1 MLDVICSCKMFRNSK
16 DKDNVLATL
25 KNPTNSEL
33 VVQLQS
39 YLDPQYRK
47 KKDKPDMDD
56 TKVSDK
62 ELVSDDPT
70 NVTTDS
76 TATTGNSALGFS
88 EAGETISKIDEVPD
102 EVPLPDTNSDPG
114 DNTNADVQDDDGNVN
129 SSISASTSLN
139 SSVPVV
145 SGDSLK
151 GLLNTSEDTEGVS
164 RIRITDDE
172 VWIYYEDKKNLN
184 NIMGSVIE
192 LLASA
197 NYCCLEFN
205 RLARTDN
212 AIVFQLYP
220 TGSSSSTQVGESNG

>member
-1 MLDVICSCKMFRNSK
+1 MLDVICSCKMFRNSRN
-16 DKDNVLATL
+16 KDNVLATL

-39 YLDPQYRK
+39 YLDPQYRRK
-47 KKDKPDMDD
+47 TEKPNTDD
-56 TKVSDK
+56 TKVVDK
-62 ELVSDDPT
+62 EFVSDDPT
-70 NVTTDS
+70 NAITDS
-76 TATTGNSALGFS
+76 SATTRKSALDFS
-88 EAGETISKIDEVPD
+88 EVGETIPKTGEVTD
-102 EVPLPDTNSDPG
+102 EVPLSDPNSDEG

-129 SSISASTSLN
+129 SSIAASTSLN
-139 SSVPVV
+139 SSIPVV

-151 GLLNTSEDTEGVS
+151 GLLNTSEDTEGVN

-184 NIMGSVIE
+184 NIMGPVIE
-192 LLASA
+192 LLSSA

-220 TGSSSSTQVGESNG
+220 AGSSSSTQVGESNE